1 MTGRGEN
8 VAINT
13 KSMKFQLCPGWLSK
27 NLIDLARTS
36 EYNKGEV
43 IYLLGMAFAFPI
55 IIKGGLWLMDT
66 EIKNAVSATDQDA
79 QYDDKAKRLLGN
91 KIILAHILVKTVND
105 FRGMNPKD
113 VVSYIEGEPFI
124 SVVPVEP
131 GLTNAEKISSGN
143 GLKDGQR
150 IVGLNTENAE
160 INEGLIRFDIIFYVR
175 MKDGISQVIVNVE
188 AQKDEPT
195 SYHILNRAVF
205 YVSRLVS
212 SQKER
217 DFVGI
222 NYNDIRRV
230 FSIWVCMSM
239 GENSMAYVH
248 LAKDDLLGSYP
259 WKGGLDL
266 LNIVLI
272 GIANELPEHD
282 EKYELHRLLSTLL
295 SMELTAKEKLGII
308 KTEYNIPVDDKI
320 REDVSAMC
328 NLSQGIREKGG
339 AEREEKIILNMH
351 REGYTSEQIAK
362 IVEKTI
368 GEVEAIINKREPV
381 LA

>member
-1 MTGRGEN
+1 
-8 VAINT
+8 
-13 KSMKFQLCPGWLSK
+13 
-27 NLIDLARTS
+27 
-36 EYNKGEV
+36 
-43 IYLLGMAFAFPI
+43 
-55 IIKGGLWLMDT
+55 MDT
-66 EIKNAVSATDQDA
+66 EIKNAVRAADKDA
-79 QYDDKAKRLLGN
+79 QYDEKAKRLLGN
-91 KIILAHILVKTVND
+91 KIILAHILVKTVD
-105 FRGMNPKD
+105 EFKGMNPKD

-124 SVVPVEP
+124 SVVPVEL
-131 GLTNAEKISSGN
+131 GLTNAEKE
-143 GLKDGQR
+143 KDGQR

-195 SYHILNRAVF
+195 GYHILNRAVF

-222 NYNDIRRV
+222 NYNDIKRV
-230 FSIWVCMSM
+230 FSIWVCMNM
-239 GENSMAYVH
+239 DENSMDYVH
-248 LAKDDLLGSYP
+248 LADDKLLGSYP

-272 GIANELPEHD
+272 GISNELPEHD

-295 SMELTAKEKLGII
+295 SMELSVDEKLGIMA
-308 KTEYNIPVDDKI
+308 KEYNIAVDDRI

-328 NLSQGIREKGG
+328 NLSQGIRDNTLAEVIMTMHEK
-339 AEREEKIILNMH
+339 
-351 REGYTSEQIAK
+351 GYTSAQIAE
-362 IVEKTI
+362 IVKKTI
-368 GEVEAIINKREPV
+368 EEVEAVIKKREPV

>member
-1 MTGRGEN
+1 
-8 VAINT
+8 
-13 KSMKFQLCPGWLSK
+13 
-27 NLIDLARTS
+27 
-36 EYNKGEV
+36 
-43 IYLLGMAFAFPI
+43 
-55 IIKGGLWLMDT
+55 MDT
-66 EIKNAVSATDQDA
+66 EIKNAVSAADKDA
-79 QYDDKAKRLLGN
+79 QYDEKAKRLLGN
-91 KIILAHILVKTVND
+91 KIILAHILVKTVD
-105 FRGMNPKD
+105 EFKGMNPKD

-131 GLTNAEKISSGN
+131 GLTNAEQE
-143 GLKDGQR
+143 KDGQR

-175 MKDGISQVIVNVE
+175 MKDGISQVIVNLE

-195 SYHILNRAVF
+195 GYHILNRAVF

-217 DFVGI
+217 DFVKT

-230 FSIWVCMSM
+230 FSIWVCMGM
-239 GENSMAYVH
+239 DENSMAYVH

-259 WKGGLDL
+259 WKGRLDL

-272 GIANELPEHD
+272 GISNELPEHD

-295 SMELTAKEKLGII
+295 SMELTVDEKLGIME
-308 KTEYNIPVDDKI
+308 TEYSIHADEKI

-328 NLSQGIREKGG
+328 NLSQGIKDNTLVDV
-339 AEREEKIILNMH
+339 IINMY
-351 REGYTSEQIAK
+351 ENNFTIAQIALATK
-362 IVEKTI
+362 KSVE
-368 GEVEAIINKREPV
+368 EVKAIIEKRMPV

>member
-1 MTGRGEN
+1 
-8 VAINT
+8 
-13 KSMKFQLCPGWLSK
+13 
-27 NLIDLARTS
+27 
-36 EYNKGEV
+36 
-43 IYLLGMAFAFPI
+43 
-55 IIKGGLWLMDT
+55 MDT
-66 EIKNAVSATDQDA
+66 EIKNAVSAADKDA
-79 QYDDKAKRLLGN
+79 QYDEKAKRLLGN
-91 KIILAHILVKTVND
+91 KIILAHILVKTID
-105 FRGMNPKD
+105 EFKGMNPKD

-124 SVVPVEP
+124 SMVPVEP
-131 GLTNAEKISSGN
+131 GLTNAEQEKA
-143 GLKDGQR
+143 GQR

-175 MKDGISQVIVNVE
+175 MKDGISQVIVNLE

-195 SYHILNRAVF
+195 GYHILNRAVF

-217 DFVGI
+217 DFVKT

-230 FSIWVCMSM
+230 FSIWVCMGM
-239 GENSMAYVH
+239 DENSMAYVH

-259 WKGGLDL
+259 WKGRLDL

-272 GIANELPEHD
+272 GISNELPEHD

-295 SMELTAKEKLGII
+295 SMELTVDEKLGIME
-308 KTEYNIPVDDKI
+308 TEYSIHADEKI

-328 NLSQGIREKGG
+328 NLSQGIKDNTLVDV
-339 AEREEKIILNMH
+339 IINMY
-351 REGYTSEQIAK
+351 ENNFTIDQIALATK
-362 IVEKTI
+362 KSVE
-368 GEVEAIINKREPV
+368 EVKAIIEKRMPV